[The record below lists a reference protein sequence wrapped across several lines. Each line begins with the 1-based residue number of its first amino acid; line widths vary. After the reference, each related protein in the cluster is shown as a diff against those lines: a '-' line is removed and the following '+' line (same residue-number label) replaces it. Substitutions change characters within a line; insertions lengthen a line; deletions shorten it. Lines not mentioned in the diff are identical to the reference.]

1 MSGNAVEQGL
11 RKTAGGPPGRSS
23 LRPAS
28 GVTVMS
34 LNAEKAFSGRSF
46 AFTEARI
53 AAARRAADLDDA
65 DAAGRRSWRDD
76 ACQGLTL
83 VVNVNTG
90 SAAYY
95 FVGKQGGQTTR
106 KQIGD
111 VDVVRLEEARQ
122 TVNRT
127 RFDSTFAAVA
137 APRPVVHDDSEDAD
151 RTPVVKAV
159 LDAYLDAHEAGRWLP
174 GNRSRKPTDRTMK
187 FYRDLR
193 RAVMVEKVRRK
204 RKGTEEYETVD
215 GEDFEQLTLQGFADR
230 LPAIHAALVKRAP
243 IQGNRAAQLWR
254 NVFAYAADSGLWP
267 KANPAIGTGKAD
279 RLTRTAEESR
289 QRVLTD
295 AEWRRLDAAMK
306 ADDQLWRDLFT
317 WSLLTLQRMG
327 ACCRARW
334 DDIVMTGDAAA
345 WTIPAG
351 DMKGRRSGHVV
362 PLADIPAAMELLR
375 ARRKTIPKSCPW
387 VFPGADMEPARNY
400 DKAWERIIRRAKLW
414 TEDRDR
420 RPRPHDLRR
429 TGGSRM
435 VTAGVPLNVV
445 TRALGDAPSSVSMVA
460 KTYAVVVDDALKDA
474 YAAMSRRG
482 SRRR

>member
-1 MSGNAVEQGL
+1 MAP
-11 RKTAGGPPGRSS
+11 KTTGGMFAGSKFP
-23 LRPAS
+23 
-28 GVTVMS
+28 
-34 LNAEKAFSGRSF
+34 
-46 AFTEARI
+46 FTEARLEQ
-53 AAARRAADLDDA
+53 ARKAVLEGVVDTVSD
-65 DAAGRRSWRDD
+65 GRRSWLDSD
-76 ACQGLTL
+76 CPGLRFT
-83 VVNVNTG
+83 VNGGTG
-90 SAAYY
+90 SAVFY
-95 FVGKQGGQTTR
+95 FQAKVDGQTVR
-106 KQIGD
+106 RALGD
-111 VDVVRLEEARQ
+111 ADAVRLVEARE
-122 TVNRT
+122 TVRRFRYDRT
-127 RFDSTFAAVA
+127 VA
-137 APRPVVHDDSEDAD
+137 GALAPRQRDAD
-151 RTPVVKAV
+151 EPADTPVVKAV
-159 LDAYLDAHEAGRWLP
+159 MDAYLEAHEAGRWLP

-204 RKGTEEYETVD
+204 RKGTDEYEVVD
-215 GEDFEQLTLQGFADR
+215 GEDLEQLTLQGFADR

-254 NVFAYAADSGLWP
+254 NVFAFAADSGFWSKP
-267 KANPAIGTGKAD
+267 NPAIGTGKAD
-279 RLTRTAEESR
+279 RLTRTTEESR

-295 AEWRRLDAAMK
+295 AEWKRLDAAMK
-306 ADDQLWRDLFT
+306 ADAPLWRDLFT

-345 WTIPAG
+345 WTIPAE

-362 PLADIPAAMELLR
+362 PLADIPAALELLR

-414 TEDRDR
+414 SEDRDR

-445 TRALGDAPSSVSMVA
+445 TRALGDAPSSVAMVA